1 MAEASTI
8 RLYSTPHRGEKYKRD
23 CLFKIR
29 YAWGGGW
36 NETAILEL
44 VIGSDGGSGH
54 KTIFFFEHKGK

>member
-29 YAWGGGW
+29 YAWGGGG
-36 NETAILEL
+36 E
-44 VIGSDGGSGH
+44 
-54 KTIFFFEHKGK
+54 